1 MNVHS
6 QNDSYSIGI
15 ANYDNLDSQVNNIV
29 SGKSPKSFNFSK
41 LLKNPWV
48 YLGTIFLIFLI
59 ILWVWSP
66 SFLHNDNGKIKIWLI
81 LLITSILSLLIT
93 GLLWFFWLRKLN

>member
-1 MNVHS
+1 MNTH
-6 QNDSYSIGI
+6 DPYLIGI
-15 ANYDNLDSQVNNIV
+15 SHYDNLDSQVNNIV
-29 SGKSPKSFNFSK
+29 SGKSPTSFNFSK

-66 SFLHNDNGKIKIWLI
+66 SFLHNSKFLVNKKERLI
-81 LLITSILSLLIT
+81 
-93 GLLWFFWLRKLN
+93 